1 MVEAA
6 GIEPEDESPVDSA
19 NRSKKETK
27 SLQFK
32 KLQAST
38 GVRKKQKA
46 EEAAHLSGINP
57 NAIYAICMQQPELAR
72 VVQFWAVLSDEER
85 ARILAIVDENRIQP

>member
-6 GIEPEDESPVDSA
+6 GIEPEDESPVDSE
-19 NRSKKETK
+19 NRSNKGAK

-32 KLQAST
+32 ELQAST

-46 EEAAHLSGINP
+46 EEAAHLSGIDP

-85 ARILAIVDENRIQP
+85 ARILTIVDENRIQP